1 MNNISSDETIRKI
14 DLGFPDVAK
23 AAIEK
28 ARQTKTKLVVWRDGK
43 VVTIDPEEALKDEA
57 KPCTSNDIS

>member
-1 MNNISSDETIRKI
+1 MNNLSTNPTIRKI

-43 VVTIDPEEALKDEA
+43 VVEIDPEEALTDK
-57 KPCTSNDIS
+57 KPT

>member
-1 MNNISSDETIRKI
+1 MSRISTYEIIQKI
-14 DLGFPDVAK
+14 DKGFPAVAL

-43 VVTIDPEEALKDEA
+43 IVEIDPNEVKTDG
-57 KPCTSNDIS
+57 KPA

>member
-1 MNNISSDETIRKI
+1 MIPPSTDETIQKI
-14 DLGFPDVAK
+14 DAGFPAVVQ

-43 VVTIDPEEALKDEA
+43 VVEIDPDDVNSDERPA
-57 KPCTSNDIS
+57 

>member
-1 MNNISSDETIRKI
+1 MGQQSTDEIIRKI
-14 DLGFPDVAK
+14 DMGFPAVAR

-43 VVTIDPEEALKDEA
+43 VIEIEPEEVSADERPA
-57 KPCTSNDIS
+57 

>member
-1 MNNISSDETIRKI
+1 MSLTIPQLSTDPIIKKI
-14 DLGFPDVAK
+14 DLGFSAVAN

-43 VVTIDPEEALKDEA
+43 VIEIEPKEADADERPA
-57 KPCTSNDIS
+57 